1 MNMRFLPLT
10 IGLMMLASSG
20 FAQELPGTQWSRADC
35 QSRCQSDLDQCKQ
48 RRFGKTADGDC
59 RIEGLRCRKACDV
72 LAYLVGPPP
81 GDGALDW
88 AHYLTLWNVET
99 SRILL
104 AR

>member
-1 MNMRFLPLT
+1 MLIGGAPLDGNRY
-10 IGLMMLASSG
+10 IWWNFVASRNERISQ
-20 FAQELPGTQWSRADC
+20 AADDW
-35 QSRCQSDLDQCKQ
+35 QQQ
-48 RRFGKTADGDC
+48 RFGKTADGDC

-81 GDGALDW
+81 GDSPLDW